1 MLLCLDSYLEKS
13 PCLPQLE
20 WLSSHC
26 VLGVTT
32 WEWEEDSPPF
42 MPPPLPP
49 SWFHKTVT
57 TTDCASSLVTL
68 KWVSPTKCYIRT
80 EPSLLLHPS
89 LARGYF
95 VIFHIGTELAHL
107 LWSFNY
113 SHQNCLQFSPP
124 RGWQGSS
131 LSRLVLSYV
140 KSGLVQWENCCI
152 LFSHSGRGP

>member
-113 SHQNCLQFSPP
+113 SHQNSLQFSTPWVSLWRDSLESFP
-124 RGWQGSS
+124 TCYLTKKRWGDYEIIFTRG
-131 LSRLVLSYV
+131 L
-140 KSGLVQWENCCI
+140 
-152 LFSHSGRGP
+152 